1 MLKILQDI
9 SKALN
14 LKKKIT
20 NETKLSTLSE
30 WDSLGTLSIIGLADS
45 KYKKTINGDDLS
57 NCKTIADIVNL
68 LK

>member
-1 MLKILQDI
+1 MANILQDI

-14 LKKKIT
+14 LKKKINNKT
-20 NETKLSTLSE
+20 ELSTLSE

-45 KYKKTINGDDLS
+45 KYKKIINGDDLS
-57 NCKTIADIVNL
+57 NCKTIEDIVNL